1 MAYEAKSTA
10 PIRQKAFLAGCYE
23 AQEDAGSVREYLAE
37 LAELVDSLG
46 TDVCG
51 QMEIRIREHNPRF
64 YIGSGKAEELSAAA
78 AEANADVIIF
88 DDPLGPS
95 QQRNLE
101 KLCKRKVIDRQ
112 EVILDIFAQRAW
124 TKEAVLQ
131 DGRYV
136 LVARGECRG
145 HIATEK
151 RGEGGFGYDPVFIP
165 EGYSNSFA
173 ELGTDF
179 KNTIS
184 HRAKALAEL
193 ERLLG

>member
-131 DGRYV
+131 VELARCRYF
-136 LVARGECRG
+136 LPRLTGAWSHLSRQRG
-145 HIATEK
+145 A
-151 RGEGGFGYDPVFIP
+151 IP
-165 EGYSNSFA
+165 ERAATAKSRSNTTAVS
-173 ELGTDF
+173 
-179 KNTIS
+179 
-184 HRAKALAEL
+184 
-193 ERLLG
+193 